1 MDTKK
6 LRQKILDLAIHGK
19 LVPQDPNDEPASVLL
34 DRIRAEKEQLIKEG
48 KIKAPKKSKS
58 ASDTSH
64 YPKEVPFA
72 VPKGWVWCRLESI
85 CTKIVDGDHNPPVP
99 EKTPTDYLMLSS
111 KNIVDGQLGNLS
123 EVRYLSKEAY
133 IICNQRT
140 DVQPG
145 DLLLTT
151 VGTLG
156 RSCIYRGGYRL
167 TFQRSVSV
175 ISTLIYE
182 DYLKSFFDSG
192 YFQTF
197 IEDHA
202 RGTAQ
207 KGFYLNMLESTMIP
221 IPPLEEQSRIVNQ
234 ASKYLNTLSSLDDAA
249 SQVKDAIYKCKSK
262 ILDLAIHGKLV
273 PQDPSDEP
281 AIELLKRINPDFKP
295 SDNLHYGDVPPGWC
309 LSTLGMISNYGQCDS
324 VSVDEINDSDWVLE
338 LEDIEKGSGKL
349 LNRISKRERTPN
361 GIRHRFQEGQ
371 VLYSKLRTYLN
382 KVLIADKSGFC
393 TTEIIPMTPIE
404 GLLPEYLNIYLRSP
418 YFLDYSNSC
427 GYGVKMPRLG
437 TQEARKAII
446 PIPPLNEQRRIIEA
460 VLTLQSSF
468 KDINDFT

>member
-1 MDTKK
+1 M
-6 LRQKILDLAIHGK
+6 
-19 LVPQDPNDEPASVLL
+19 PE
-34 DRIRAEKEQLIKEG
+34 
-48 KIKAPKKSKS
+48 
-58 ASDTSH
+58 
-64 YPKEVPFA
+64 
-72 VPKGWVWCRLESI
+72 GWVWTEIAEISSSINYGVSESAKVTGKYRLLRITDIQDGKVSWESVPF
-85 CTKIVDGDHNPPVP
+85 TDYPEDKAKAFELSDGDI
-99 EKTPTDYLMLSS
+99 LF
-111 KNIVDGQLGNLS
+111 
-123 EVRYLSKEAY
+123 A
-133 IICNQRT
+133 RT
-140 DVQPG
+140 G
-145 DLLLTT
+145 AT
-151 VGTLG
+151 VGKSYLVNSAPNNAIFASYLI
-156 RSCIYRGGYRL
+156 RVQYS
-167 TFQRSVSV
+167 RSV
-175 ISTLIYE
+175 IPQYIKY
-182 DYLKSFFDSG
+182 FFESG
-192 YFQTF
+192 YFWDQISSSSVGVGQPNVNGTSLGKLRIPLPPVSEQERIAEEVRKWICVIDGLEYESEHLRDE
-197 IEDHA
+197 IEA
-202 RGTAQ
+202 
-207 KGFYLNMLESTMIP
+207 
-221 IPPLEEQSRIVNQ
+221 V
-234 ASKYLNTLSSLDDAA
+234 
-249 SQVKDAIYKCKSK
+249 KSK
-262 ILDLAIHGKLV
+262 VLDLAIHGKLV

-382 KVLIADKSGFC
+382 KVLIADKPGFC
-393 TTEIIPMTPIE
+393 TTEIIPITPIE

-437 TQEARKAII
+437 TQEARRAII